1 MWRYIMKNTIY
12 FQLLKKYC
20 DGLISLQFMGDDK
33 AFYGGFRCRSCKMIH
48 GRSPDAVYPLAVM
61 YKHTGEERYIR
72 AAEACFDYGETMM
85 CDDGALYNDSQT
97 TWRYTTVFHT
107 ISVIDTIRSSKDLLS
122 KEFYDK
128 LYSRAERM
136 ANWLYHNLDEHSGP
150 NINYATT
157 NALALQL
164 SGMLLDEPRY
174 LAQAKHLAEY
184 AMAHFTDDGLFYGE
198 SKNHDAES
206 ALGCRSVD
214 IGYDME
220 ESIPALVKYAHLAEN
235 EEMLSELTTNLVKMS
250 NFILP
255 DGAIDNSFGNR
266 NNKWTYWGSR
276 TSDGICPAYL
286 ILADRVPY
294 FAECAYRNALLQS
307 ECTHGGILYGG
318 PHYHKNGQQPCT
330 HHTFEHAIALAF
342 AVDEIDEKYLV
353 SQNVPIPSEAHQATY
368 YKSVNTYKITR
379 GDYLATITGYDFDI
393 PFSGHAGGGTLSML
407 WNKKAGP
414 MIAASVTDYELA
426 EPTNMQQSLDVTHH
440 RSLVPRLVKTVD
452 KIKYSSSFY
461 PSPEM
466 VMYESDES
474 VRVEVKTGLATR
486 KTEPLVGAEPEIE
499 YTVSKAGVKVKI
511 SNAAD
516 MTFRLPLI
524 AGEVEILSGRI
535 DKTDEIFFLTGG
547 FEATEYNILPN
558 TDGRVI
564 FKIKA

>member
-1 MWRYIMKNTIY
+1 MKNTVY

-20 DGLISLQFMGDDK
+20 DGLISLQFMGEDK
-33 AFYGGFRCRSCKMIH
+33 AFYGGFWCRSCKMIH

-61 YKHTGEERYIR
+61 YKHTGEEKYL
-72 AAEACFDYGETMM
+72 AAAVACFDYGETML

-107 ISVIDTIRSSKDLLS
+107 ISVIDTIRSMKGLIS
-122 KEFYDK
+122 KELYDK
-128 LYSRAERM
+128 LYRRTERM
-136 ANWLYHNLDEHSGP
+136 ANWLYHNLNEHSGP

-164 SGMLLDEPRY
+164 SGMILDKPEY

-184 AMAHFTDDGLFYGE
+184 AMRHFTEEGLFFGE
-198 SKNHDAES
+198 SKNHDAIS
-206 ALGCRSVD
+206 PLGCRSVD

-220 ESIPALVKYAHLAEN
+220 ESIPALVKYAHLAED
-235 EEMLSELTTNLVKMS
+235 EEMLEKLTSHIVKMS
-250 NFILP
+250 NFVLP
-255 DGAIDNSFGNR
+255 DGALDNSFGNR

-294 FAECAYRNALLQS
+294 FAECAYRNVLLQDR
-307 ECTHGGILYGG
+307 CTHGGILHGG
-318 PHYHKNGQQPCT
+318 PHYRKNGQHACT

-353 SQNVPIPSEAHQATY
+353 SQNCPIPSEFEQASY

-393 PFSGHAGGGTLSML
+393 PFSGHAGGGTMTML
-407 WNKKAGP
+407 WNKKCGA

-440 RSLVPRLVKTVD
+440 RPLVPRLLKTLDGVR
-452 KIKYSSSFY
+452 YSSSFY
-461 PSPEM
+461 VSP
-466 VMYESDES
+466 VMSMMQDEGA
-474 VRVEVKTGLATR
+474 VKVKVKTGLATR
-486 KTEPLVGAEPEIE
+486 KTEPLDGAEPEIL
-499 YTVSKAGVKVKI
+499 YTVSKTSVKI
-511 SNAAD
+511 EITNSED
-516 MTFRLPLI
+516 MLFVLPLI
-524 AGEVEILSGRI
+524 SGNLKVLNGTV
-535 DKTDEIFFLTGG
+535 DKTERIFFLTGG
-547 FEATEYNILPN
+547 FEADEYTILP
-558 TDGRVI
+558 DGNGSI
-564 FKIKA
+564 SLEIKA